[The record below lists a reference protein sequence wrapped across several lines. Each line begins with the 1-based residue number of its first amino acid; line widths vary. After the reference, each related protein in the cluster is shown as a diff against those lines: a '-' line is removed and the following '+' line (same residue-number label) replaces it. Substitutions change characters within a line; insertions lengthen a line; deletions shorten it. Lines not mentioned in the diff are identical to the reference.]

1 MMPFGFMAM
10 PMIADII
17 VSVVGS
23 ILRIVPCILVI
34 TLTTKLFLR
43 LVGCDQNELEEQ
55 CKRYCETMKEKCKQH
70 CDMIKEKCACASS
83 KVKEC
88 CQKNAPILSIALD
101 VKEKTDSFVVE
112 VDLPGV
118 KKEDIKVEVED
129 NVISISGER
138 TAETDGD
145 FKSHIIGRHFGS
157 FDKRVKL
164 PESADMNDIMAK
176 YENGVL
182 TLVIHK
188 KPEFVNE
195 KKNIVI
201 E

>member
-10 PMIADII
+10 PVIADVF
-17 VSVVGS
+17 VSVVGT
-23 ILRIVPCILVI
+23 ILRVVPCILVI
-34 TLTTKLFLR
+34 TLTMKLFLR
-43 LVGCDQNELEEQ
+43 LVGCDQHELGEQ
-55 CKRYCETMKEKCKQH
+55 CKRHCETMKEKCKQH
-70 CDMIKEKCACASS
+70 CDIIKEKCACASD

-88 CQKNAPILSIALD
+88 CQMNVPILPIALD
-101 VKEKTDSFVVE
+101 VKEKTDCFVVE

-129 NVISISGER
+129 NMISISGER
-138 TAETDGD
+138 TAEKDND
-145 FKSHIIGRHFGS
+145 FKSHIVGRHFGT

-164 PESADMNDIMAK
+164 PESADMNNIMAK